1 MSMSLAA
8 SLAEVLGPER
18 VRERAV
24 LAPFTTFKVGG
35 PADCL
40 VEARGADEVLR
51 VLQIAEHA
59 GARVTVLGGGSN
71 VLVADGGVRGLV
83 IRMRGGS
90 IEARGGGD
98 VLADAGVTL
107 NDLVRWT
114 IHRGYA
120 GLAAW
125 AGTPGTVGGAVYGN
139 AHWDGRLI
147 GELVREVRLATR
159 DGLFYDVAQADLEFG
174 YDRSRLQRTRE
185 LVLWAVFRLEP
196 GAVPIELIAVARR
209 SLARRKQT
217 QPLDR
222 PTAGCVFQNPDPRAD
237 SLPPDVPPSAGALI
251 ERAGLKGRVIGG
263 ARVSPAHAN
272 FIENAGGA
280 SARDIRALIE
290 LCRSEVHRRF
300 GVLLREE
307 IVCLGDF
314 GSG

>member
-1 MSMSLAA
+1 MSMSLRA
-8 SLAEVLGPER
+8 SLAEALGPQR

-24 LAPFTTFKVGG
+24 LAPFTTFRVGG

-40 VEARGADEVLR
+40 VETRGADEVLR
-51 VLQIAEHA
+51 VLQIAKQA
-59 GARVTVLGGGSN
+59 GAPVTVLGGGSN

-83 IRMRGGS
+83 IRMRGGAV
-90 IEARGGGD
+90 EARGGGD

-107 NDLVRWT
+107 NGLVRWT

-125 AGTPGTVGGAVYGN
+125 AGTPGTVGGAVCGN
-139 AHWDGRLI
+139 AHWGGRLI

-159 DGLFYDVAQADLEFG
+159 EGLVYDVSRADMEFG
-174 YDRSRLQRTRE
+174 YDHSRLQRTRE

-196 GAVPIELIAVARR
+196 GAAPTELIAVARR
-209 SLARRKQT
+209 SLTRRKQT

-222 PTAGCVFQNPDPRAD
+222 PTAGCVFQNPDPRVD
-237 SLPPDVPPSAGALI
+237 SLPPGVSPSAGALI
-251 ERAGLKGRVIGG
+251 DRAGLKGRVIGG

-280 SARDIRALIE
+280 TARDIRALIE
-290 LCRSEVHRRF
+290 LCRGEVHRRF

-314 GSG
+314 GSE